1 MLHVPGPTIVIVL
14 TETVATAGLELA
26 YVTANPELAVP
37 DRVKGALVTDTADK
51 ASKVIVWSAWVI
63 SAVVVETEAK
73 V

>member
-1 MLHVPGPTIVIVL
+1 MSQVPGPTIVTVL
-14 TETVATAGLELA
+14 PETVATPELELT

-37 DRVKGALVTDTADK
+37 DRVKGALLTDTADR
-51 ASKVIVWSAWVI
+51 AANVIVWSAWVI